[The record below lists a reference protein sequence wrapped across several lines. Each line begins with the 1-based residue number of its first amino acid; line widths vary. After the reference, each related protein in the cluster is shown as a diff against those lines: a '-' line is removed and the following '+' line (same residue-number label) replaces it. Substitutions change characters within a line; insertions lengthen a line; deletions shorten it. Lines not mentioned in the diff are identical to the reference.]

1 METPN
6 YLKSIFNMS
15 DEIIKQQNGIDNN
28 LSKNLND
35 IKEEY
40 ILMIDGHLAKM
51 GGNKNNKLL
60 KECGNFKIEI
70 EAAFEQY
77 IESKQQIN

>member
-1 METPN
+1 
-6 YLKSIFNMS
+6 MS

-40 ILMIDGHLAKM
+40 ILMIDGYLAKM
-51 GGNKNNKLL
+51 GGNLKIEEYNKLL
-60 KECGNFKIEI
+60 EECGIIKIEI

-77 IESKQQIN
+77 IESKQQTDY